1 MLAVYEVFLHF
12 GHIISSA
19 ILTSTIYVCYIDT
32 GLCSLN
38 IISPPLP
45 PVLSIISSNM
55 ASPYLSRE
63 FIMDF
68 SSAESRLFPFAL
80 SICSSSILSGASV
93 SVEFTRSRIYSFSSL
108 FFRREKY
115 FEVLSPLRNPILS
128 MYRKLN
134 SHQDTK
140 AQRTYPT
147 FFLPLQRGGQG
158 RGYLCVLDSLCHV
171 LIYIG

>member
-1 MLAVYEVFLHF
+1 MLAVYEGFLHS
-12 GHIISSA
+12 GHTTSSA
-19 ILTSTIYVCYIDT
+19 ILSSSIYVCYTKT

-38 IISPPLP
+38 IILPFLP
-45 PVLSIISSNM
+45 PCPSIIPSMM

-93 SVEFTRSRIYSFSSL
+93 SVEFTRSRIYNFSSL

-128 MYRKLN
+128 MYRK
-134 SHQDTK
+134 K
-140 AQRTYPT
+140 TYYKEK
-147 FFLPLQRGGQG
+147 GGRRWRDG
-158 RGYLCVLDSLCHV
+158 EME
-171 LIYIG
+171 

>member
-45 PVLSIISSNM
+45 PVPSIISSNM

-63 FIMDF
+63 FIINF
-68 SSAESRLFPFAL
+68 SSVESRLFPFAL
-80 SICSSSILSGASV
+80 SICSNAILSGTSV
-93 SVEFTRSRIYSFSSL
+93 SVEFTRRRIYNFSSL

-128 MYRKLN
+128 MYRK
-134 SHQDTK
+134 K
-140 AQRTYPT
+140 TYYKEK
-147 FFLPLQRGGQG
+147 GGRRWRDG
-158 RGYLCVLDSLCHV
+158 EMER
-171 LIYIG
+171 